1 MADRFEFFPSRVM
14 EPKYRSRVMD
24 GRYSESRY
32 LTAFPD
38 VAAAVKCGD
47 FPSGLAHF
55 LYAGRPEMLAGRRL
69 VPPFFDD
76 DRLVIVEHA
85 PGRPCRLDFGN
96 APDDFD
102 ETLYLALLPDVAVA
116 MAKGNVRSAFDHWL
130 EYGFAELA
138 SGRRHLAFVLPTSQA
153 TPTIHDVEWGEAE
166 RHMTFPNALLQPGA
180 LRNIGVPQFRTL
192 RFERL
197 MARPFG
203 VNVFGPFAMESGLGT
218 IARGMLAALQAAGI
232 AVDVWPYDTAQG
244 WQIMPKTELTPHY
257 RINLLLV
264 NADTIQYL
272 LAAFPPGT
280 FDDAYSV
287 ALWQWELASMRPD
300 ALLSLSDVD
309 EIWTSSS
316 FERNAIAALAPV
328 PVLVVPPP
336 VRVRRALGGERWN
349 IPGINDNTFVFITI
363 LDMASRLQRKNSMA
377 AVEAFAELNAPE
389 TVLLVKLHG
398 TDPQAA
404 NIAMLRQIAN
414 RHSRVIVLDEVFTE
428 PEMVRLRTRADCLL
442 SPHRS
447 EGFGLNIA
455 EFLALGKSVVATS
468 YSGNADFFDAAV
480 GYPIEYDLVELAAAV
495 PPYPAGYVWAE
506 PRHSSLVT
514 QMREVMED
522 ADKRRL
528 LAEAASARMAEN
540 YTASRTGQVIATRFH
555 EIGLSMPQPPFMSIA
570 NGAQRIL
577 TRKAANSVTLVGS
590 AFSVPLVV
598 NEAAEGAATLA
609 ALLAQTH
616 GGWELLVRPGNVA
629 GSDVQAWLEEVLG
642 SSPRLRVLSR
652 GSPGLIEAAT
662 CAFVLF
668 AADAYVL
675 EPGVLAEARAVL
687 AAEPA
692 CDAVV
697 RPNALLTVRKSLLL
711 AMGEYD
717 LPPDRALAPAF
728 AKRLANHT
736 RLLRRLS

>member
-1 MADRFEFFPSRVM
+1 VADKSEFFPSQATER
-14 EPKYRSRVMD
+14 KYSSRVLD
-24 GRYSESRY
+24 GRYSENRY

-38 VAAAVKCGD
+38 VAAAVKSGD

-55 LYAGRPEMLAGRRL
+55 LYIGRTEMLAGRRL
-69 VPPFFDD
+69 VPAFFDD
-76 DRLVIVEHA
+76 DLLAIVEHA

-96 APDDFD
+96 APGDFD
-102 ETLYLALLPDVAVA
+102 EALYLALLPDVALA
-116 MAKGNVRSAFDHWL
+116 MAKGDVRSALEHWL
-130 EYGFAELA
+130 ECGFAELA
-138 SGRRHLAFVLPTSQA
+138 SGRRRLGFVPPTSQA
-153 TPTIHDVEWGEAE
+153 IPTIRDVEWGEAE
-166 RHMTFPNALLQPGA
+166 RRMTFPDALPQPGA
-180 LRNIGVPQFRTL
+180 PRGLSVPQFRTL

-232 AVDVWPYDTAQG
+232 AVDLWPYDTAQG
-244 WQIMPKTELTPHY
+244 WQTMPKTGLAPRY

-264 NADTIQYL
+264 NADTVQYL
-272 LAAFPPGT
+272 LAAFPLGT

-287 ALWQWELASMRPD
+287 ALWQWELASIRPD
-300 ALLSLSDVD
+300 VMLSLSDVD

-316 FERNAIAALAPV
+316 FEKSAIAAIVPV

-336 VRVRRALGGERWN
+336 VRVRPALDGERWN

-398 TDPQAA
+398 TDPQPA
-404 NIAMLRQIAN
+404 NIAMLHQMAT
-414 RHSRVIVLDEVFTE
+414 RHSCVIVLDEVFTE
-428 PEMVRLRTRADCLL
+428 PEMVRLRARADCLL

-506 PRHSSLVT
+506 PRHSSLVA

-528 LAEAASARMAEN
+528 LAEAASARMAES
-540 YTASRTGQVIATRFH
+540 YTASRAGQVIAARFH
-555 EIGLSMPQPPFMSIA
+555 ELGLGVPQPPFMSVA

-577 TRKAANSVTLVGS
+577 ARKAANGGAFVGS

-598 NEAAEGAATLA
+598 NEAAEGTAALA

-616 GGWELLVRPGNVA
+616 GGWELLVRPGNA
-629 GSDVQAWLEEVLG
+629 AKPDVQAWLEAMLG
-642 SSPRLRVLSR
+642 SSPRVRVLSR
-652 GSPGLIEAAT
+652 EGPGLIEAAT

-668 AADAYVL
+668 AADADALGPV
-675 EPGVLAEARAVL
+675 VLAEASAVL

-697 RPNALLTVRKSLLL
+697 RLNVLLAVRKSLLL

-717 LPPDRALAPAF
+717 LPPDRALTPAF